1 MRTTRLYTDQS
12 LEAGAKV
19 VLQGNAAQHLGRVL
33 RARVGEA
40 VALFNGD
47 GREFAATITASSKRE
62 VQLTLGEASLPATE
76 SAVHTL
82 LGLCLSKGDRF
93 DWAVQ
98 KATELGVGSIVP
110 LYSERVDF
118 SIPED
123 RLSKRIHHWQHV
135 AISAAEQCGRVKIPP
150 VIAPIP
156 LMDWVAGVSA
166 DERWVLHC
174 ASRTQMKPEYV
185 DCDRSG
191 CAASVPLA
199 PVRAARTWRRF
210 AGSCGATSK
219 STESESIRNFLTLY
233 RVHMILFFERSAY
246 DTF

>member
-62 VQLTLGEASLPATE
+62 VQLTLGEATLPDTE

-150 VIAPIP
+150 VIAPVP

-166 DERWVLHC
+166 DEKWVLHC
-174 ASRTQMKPEYV
+174 AAGGDRTVAPQKAEVPGSAALLIGPEGGLTEGEV
-185 DCDRSG
+185 S
-191 CAASVPLA
+191 AATGQGFTPLQLGPRVLRAETA
-199 PVRAARTWRRF
+199 PVVA
-210 AGSCGATSK
+210 
-219 STESESIRNFLTLY
+219 LTALS
-233 RVHMILFFERSAY
+233 MQWGELLG
-246 DTF
+246 

>member
-12 LEAGAKV
+12 LEAGAQV
-19 VLQGNAAQHLGRVL
+19 VLHGNAAQHLGRVL

-62 VQLTLGEASLPATE
+62 LQLTLGEATLPDTE

-118 SIPED
+118 DPGRQAVKAHSSLAARGHQCRGAMWARKDPPRD
-123 RLSKRIHHWQHV
+123 RADAADGLGRRRIGGREVGAALRGRRGLHSCTTKSGSARKRC
-135 AISAAEQCGRVKIPP
+135 AA
-150 VIAPIP
+150 
-156 LMDWVAGVSA
+156 
-166 DERWVLHC
+166 
-174 ASRTQMKPEYV
+174 
-185 DCDRSG
+185 DRSRG
-191 CAASVPLA
+191 
-199 PVRAARTWRRF
+199 RAH
-210 AGSCGATSK
+210 GG
-219 STESESIRNFLTLY
+219 
-233 RVHMILFFERSAY
+233 
-246 DTF
+246 

>member
-62 VQLTLGEASLPATE
+62 VQLTLGEETSPDTE

-156 LMDWVAGVSA
+156 LMDWVADVSA
-166 DERWVLHC
+166 DEKWVLHC
-174 ASRTQMKPEYV
+174 AAGGDRTVAPQKAEVPGSAALLIGPEGGLTEGEV
-185 DCDRSG
+185 S
-191 CAASVPLA
+191 AATRLGFTPLQLGPRVLRAETA
-199 PVRAARTWRRF
+199 PVVA
-210 AGSCGATSK
+210 
-219 STESESIRNFLTLY
+219 LTALS
-233 RVHMILFFERSAY
+233 MQWGELLG
-246 DTF
+246 